1 MNASSP
7 TAAAGSRATRSRRFD
22 PPGWSVERFAQF
34 WANPSADDVPDLV
47 TDDVVGWW
55 PGADRPVRGVGAY
68 TQALADLLELLPD
81 IRLRVAEHASNGER
95 VFVRWIMRATG
106 RLGPFELTGIDRIRL
121 RDGRVDENIIRFDSA
136 HLRRLAG
143 MD

>member
-1 MNASSP
+1 MNVSN
-7 TAAAGSRATRSRRFD
+7 AAPATESRRPIQRRFD

-34 WANPSADDVPDLV
+34 WADPSADDVPDLV

-55 PGADRPVRGVGAY
+55 PGADQPVRGVEAY
-68 TQALADLLELLPD
+68 SQALADMLALLPD
-81 IRLRVAEHASNGER
+81 MRLTVAEHASSGSH

-106 RLGPFELTGIDRIRL
+106 RNGPFELTGIDRIRM
-121 RDGRVDENIIRFDSA
+121 RDDRVDENIIRFDMA

-143 MD
+143 VE